1 MIDIK
6 IFNVTF
12 LLTNCYL
19 LTDKTTG
26 EMAVVDPGDESES
39 LINTIKNSNGKLKY
53 VLLTHGHYDHI
64 GFAKQLADMFDA
76 EIICGKNT
84 DKFFSDN
91 VLNHSVFHNDIENIT
106 PFKADRLLCDNEKF
120 YLGETEINYITT
132 PGHTD
137 GCGCYIFD
145 RNIISGDT
153 LFCESYGRTD
163 LPTGSV
169 QEMISSMKKLK
180 NLEGDYTVYP
190 GHGCSTTLSHERKYN
205 PLMSRV

>member
-19 LTDKTTG
+19 LTDKATG
-26 EMAVVDPGDESES
+26 DMAVVDAGGKSDRLIDE
-39 LINTIKNSNGKLKY
+39 INKSGGQLKY
-53 VLLTHGHYDHI
+53 VFLTHGHYDHI
-64 GFAKQLADMFDA
+64 GYAKQLADMYCA
-76 EIICGKNT
+76 EIVSSKNA

-91 VLNHSVFHNDIENIT
+91 MLNHSMFHDDIENIS
-106 PFKADRLLCDNEKF
+106 PFRADITLADKEIIR
-120 YLGETEINYITT
+120 LGETEIEFMET

-137 GCGCYIFD
+137 GCGCFIFD
-145 RNIISGDT
+145 DNIICGDT

-163 LPTGSV
+163 LPTGSLPQLIYSV
-169 QEMISSMKKLK
+169 KKLK
-180 NLEGDYTVYP
+180 DLKGDYTVYP
-190 GHGCSTTLSHERKYN
+190 GHGGSTTLSHERRYN